1 MYIHTNTNSYNWIY
15 TYLLSTATGGDD
27 YTSGGYEVTFP
38 AGSSTAQLT
47 IDITDDDIAELT
59 ESFTAHLS
67 VSQSVSDLG
76 VSVGSDDTATVNI
89 EDNDGEC
96 MDVCNRLQV
105 MHNIPMHTL
114 SNPYTRIIPY
124 STCVSTYVRVSLAV
138 VIVEFQPFEYTVSE
152 SDEDVGLIL
161 VADKEA
167 SFNYTVEVTTAD
179 STASGEFIVKYVH
192 TYVHTEC

>member
-1 MYIHTNTNSYNWIY
+1 M
-15 TYLLSTATGGDD
+15 
-27 YTSGGYEVTFP
+27 TFP

-59 ESFTAHLS
+59 ESFTARLS

-96 MDVCNRLQV
+96 VDMGQAFFTSFKYQNELCNRLQV

-114 SNPYTRIIPY
+114 SNPYTCIILY
-124 STCVSTYVRVSLAV
+124 STCVSTYVRVSLAG
-138 VIVEFQPFEYTVSE
+138 VIVEFRPFEYTVSE

-167 SFNYTVEVTTAD
+167 SFDYTVEVTTAD
-179 STASGEFIVKYVH
+179 STAYGEFIVKYVR